1 MAGDLSPRMKRLVR
15 AGTFLLAAGAAFQPL
30 AQGLPDPTRPPAAL
44 AAGEAENARAREAP
58 VLQSVLV
65 SPGRRAALI
74 SGTWV
79 SLGGRYGDARVVA
92 IDEAA
97 VTLQGP
103 EGRRELRLFPEVEKR
118 IAEKG
123 GKTPDVSWSVR
134 GRPGEKIGGE
144 KR

>member
-1 MAGDLSPRMKRLVR
+1 MAGDLSPGMMRLLRVG
-15 AGTFLLAAGAAFQPL
+15 AFLLAAGPALQL
-30 AQGLPDPTRPPAAL
+30 CAQELPDPTRPPAAL
-44 AAGEAENARAREAP
+44 AAGEAESGRAPEAP

-79 SLGGRYGDARVVA
+79 SLGGRYRDARVVA

-97 VTLQGP
+97 VTLQSP

-118 IAEKG
+118 FAEKG
-123 GKTPDVSWSVR
+123 GGAPDVSWSVR
-134 GRPGEKIGGE
+134 SRPGGQIGGE